1 MPAEDFSPAVP
12 VTSLSPPCFSDP
24 DVVAQPLSAIARNAV
39 PYASTRFDCFMGVPP
54 QYCPVPEKCRVT
66 YIPEESKDRVTGP
79 SAVASGGTGD
89 RCPAK
94 VPARPARP

>member
-1 MPAEDFSPAVP
+1 MPAEGFSPAVP

-39 PYASTRFDCFMGVPP
+39 PYASTRFDCFMAVPP

-66 YIPEESKDRVTGP
+66 YIPEESKDRP
-79 SAVASGGTGD
+79 KRREASVAPGDGSLNGTPGF
-89 RCPAK
+89 RCSL
-94 VPARPARP
+94 